1 MIDRIT
7 IPRKQTIAQAR
18 EIVIMGTV
26 LALRSASSFF
36 IALANLKKPKQT
48 TSKLN
53 TRPIIIILNICI
65 VLSDS
70 FDTNIMLEI
79 KNGKKK
85 MRITDRNLGYEAEY
99 KNGNYI
105 IKRNTIIEKFT
116 DIEPIP
122 KTAKVYKKG
131 RRKAQKRILGF

>member
-26 LALRSASSFF
+26 LALRSASSLF

-65 VLSDS
+65 ILSDS

-85 MRITDRNLGYEAEY
+85 
-99 KNGNYI
+99 
-105 IKRNTIIEKFT
+105 
-116 DIEPIP
+116 
-122 KTAKVYKKG
+122 
-131 RRKAQKRILGF
+131 

>member
-70 FDTNIMLEI
+70 FDTNFMLEI
-79 KNGKKK
+79 KKWKEKK
-85 MRITDRNLGYEAEY
+85 
-99 KNGNYI
+99 
-105 IKRNTIIEKFT
+105 
-116 DIEPIP
+116 
-122 KTAKVYKKG
+122 
-131 RRKAQKRILGF
+131 